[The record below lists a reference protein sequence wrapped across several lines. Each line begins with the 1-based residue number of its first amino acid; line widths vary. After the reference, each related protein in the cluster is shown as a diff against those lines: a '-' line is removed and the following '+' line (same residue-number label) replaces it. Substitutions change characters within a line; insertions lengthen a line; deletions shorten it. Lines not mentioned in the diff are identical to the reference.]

1 LDPSRQAAAICV
13 LEAATDDLMYA
24 LRRTEPDLEGAAV
37 ALKERETAL
46 RQIVRSSAA
55 SRPADLNARLRRVLE
70 RDQEASDQLRR
81 EMEAIRERM
90 ATTRQMVDSF
100 GEAVAV
106 AEDAP

>member
-1 LDPSRQAAAICV
+1 
-13 LEAATDDLMYA
+13 MYA
-24 LRRTEPDLEGAAV
+24 LRRTEPDLEGAAT
-37 ALKERETAL
+37 ALRERETAL